1 MLLRVLRALTLRLF
15 AGKKIRLVVDGTL
28 LPVASLSRART
39 QRIRRFAGKVFWGK
53 RKRKLYSHH
62 YKKEIEFEELCYGV
76 LVMVVCDTDGVV
88 YDLWFHPAS
97 MNEVKSLGLRV
108 KRSLWLRELL
118 RRFELIGDKGYRHSE
133 YAKVCESKKD
143 KAQRQVVEGV
153 FSWLKRFNYLSGW
166 RKGIRLLTY
175 LYAYA
180 LGYSFFR
187 KREVLVCA

>member
-1 MLLRVLRALTLRLF
+1 MIALKLLNRV
-15 AGKKIRLVVDGTL
+15 KIKLVVDGTL
-28 LPVASLSRART
+28 LLVASLSRART
-39 QRIRRFAGKVFWGK
+39 QRIRRFAGKVYWGK

-76 LVMVVCDTDGVV
+76 LVMVVCDTDGIV

-97 MNEVKSLGLRV
+97 MNEVKSLRLRV
-108 KRSLWLRELL
+108 KKSLWLRELL
-118 RRFELIGDKGYRHSE
+118 KRFELIGDKGYRHCE
-133 YAKVCESKKD
+133 YVKVCESKEE

-166 RKGIRLLTY
+166 RKGITLLTY
-175 LYAYA
+175 LLVYA

-187 KREVLVCA
+187 KREVLVCV